1 MYFPLPLSLS
11 SKLRAALGLSDKSH
25 TPPLYILRM
34 RELGYPPGWRQ
45 IQEEYLK
52 MFDEPGQGK
61 RADLANFIL
70 LSLQSTQYMQYSNDH

>member
-1 MYFPLPLSLS
+1 MYLLLSLSLSLSLS

-45 IQEEYLK
+45 IQEEYLR
-52 MFDEPGQGK
+52 MFDEAGQGK
-61 RADLANFIL
+61 WQTFQIL
-70 LSLQSTQYMQYSNDH
+70 FYQVY

>member
-1 MYFPLPLSLS
+1 MSLLLRCISSLSFSLS
-11 SKLRAALGLSDKSH
+11 SKLRAALGLSDKNH

-45 IQEEYLK
+45 IQEEDLK

-61 RADLANFIL
+61 WQTRQIL
-70 LSLQSTQYMQYSNDH
+70 FHQKSTEYT